1 MQREWPL
8 VLISSY
14 ATIKFIFL
22 LCLVG
27 GIMALDGVY
36 KLHIVSGAD
45 AGETVAL
52 SGPSIRLMG
61 GLSTNLDGNEGCLS
75 IRDRSIGGLQAVL
88 TWDKEKNVYRLS
100 NRSAISPIVVNGKA
114 CAHAFLVDGTTIS
127 VGNSVL
133 QVEAPEG
140 CKAQTNANICE
151 ITSNTKEEAVYLG
164 APPTEQLANN
174 FTPAW
179 LRRGEDAP
187 DLSNLSME
195 HITSDNYLGH
205 HESLSGG
212 LAGAL
217 SADERA
223 HMYAPASRAGR
234 PPGPQPRSAADP
246 DIDSAQKLGIDL
258 ALYKQAK
265 AEGFDPVF
273 YAQAYNEGIDPYIYV
288 QACQDGQD
296 PHLYAQAYSVGLDPQ
311 TYIETLNQ
319 GYDPFAAAQAPTAEA
334 VPAVGENSGE
344 DHFDNHEKN
353 VDYANLESGN
363 EGFGHLFAPPPSI
376 NLEKPVAFQES
387 EQVPIFEAQTIV
399 SNGGES
405 LELGEE
411 ETSEAG
417 SDEPK
422 YEVVSAPEEHK
433 DGERPRGR
441 LVVVCGADRGLT
453 LDVYGNVTIGRA
465 NNNDLILSDLSVSR
479 QHCSVQ
485 FLEDGVYLVNHST
498 SSTTKVGRMPIKR
511 RARLTKEN
519 SITLANKVR
528 IHWESYD

>member
-1 MQREWPL
+1 
-8 VLISSY
+8 
-14 ATIKFIFL
+14 
-22 LCLVG
+22 
-27 GIMALDGVY
+27 MALDGVY

-52 SGPSIRLMG
+52 SGTSIRLVG
-61 GLSTNLDGNEGCLS
+61 GLSTNLDDNEGCLS
-75 IRDRSIGGLQAVL
+75 IKDRSIGGLQAVL

-133 QVEAPEG
+133 KVEAPEG
-140 CKAQTNANICE
+140 YKEQTNANICE
-151 ITSNTKEEAVYLG
+151 INSNNKEEAIYLG
-164 APPTEQLANN
+164 APPAEQPDRS

-187 DLSNLSME
+187 EPPALSME
-195 HITSDNYLGH
+195 HVTSDSYLGH
-205 HESLSGG
+205 HGALSGS

-234 PPGPQPRSAADP
+234 PPGPQPRSIVDP
-246 DIDSAQKLGIDL
+246 DIDSAQKLGINL
-258 ALYKQAK
+258 AIYKQAK
-265 AEGFDPVF
+265 AEGFDPVL
-273 YAQAYNEGIDPYIYV
+273 YAQAYNEGIDPYVYA

-319 GYDPFAAAQAPTAEA
+319 GYDPFAAAQAPAAEIA
-334 VPAVGENSGE
+334 SSVEDVVGGNNIDNHDGE
-344 DHFDNHEKN
+344 DANSHESE
-353 VDYANLESGN
+353 AESG
-363 EGFGHLFAPPPSI
+363 GFGHLFAPPPSL
-376 NLEKPVAFQES
+376 NLEKPTAFKEP
-387 EQVPIFEAQTIV
+387 EPTPIFEAQTIV
-399 SNGGES
+399 GNS
-405 LELGEE
+405 
-411 ETSEAG
+411 ETSELSGQDEDTLGFAT
-417 SDEPK
+417 DEPK

-441 LVVVCGADRGLT
+441 LVVVYGTDRGLT

-465 NNNDLILSDLSVSR
+465 NNNDLVLSDLSVSR

-528 IHWESYD
+528 IHWESYE

>member
-1 MQREWPL
+1 
-8 VLISSY
+8 
-14 ATIKFIFL
+14 
-22 LCLVG
+22 
-27 GIMALDGVY
+27 MALDGVY

-52 SGPSIRLMG
+52 SGSSIRLVG
-61 GLSTNLDGNEGCLS
+61 GISTNLDDNEGCLS

-88 TWDKEKNVYRLS
+88 TWDKDRNVYCLS

-127 VGNSVL
+127 VGDSVL
-133 QVEAPEG
+133 KVEAPEG
-140 CKAQTNANICE
+140 CKEQTNANICE
-151 ITSNTKEEAVYLG
+151 INSNTKEEAVYLG
-164 APPTEQLANN
+164 APPTEQPVKS

-187 DLSNLSME
+187 EPTALSME
-195 HITSDNYLGH
+195 HVTSDSYLGH
-205 HESLSGG
+205 HGSLSGS

-234 PPGPQPRSAADP
+234 PPGPQPRSTIDP
-246 DIDSAQKLGIDL
+246 DIESAQKLGIDL
-258 ALYKQAK
+258 AVYKQAK
-265 AEGFDPVF
+265 AEGFDPVL

-319 GYDPFAAAQAPTAEA
+319 GYNPFSSAQAPAVEAPSSAE
-334 VPAVGENSGE
+334 GTHGNNN
-344 DHFDNHEKN
+344 DTHEGADSN
-353 VDYANLESGN
+353 YTDLEAEGG
-363 EGFGHLFAPPPSI
+363 GFGHLFTPPPSI
-376 NLEKPVAFQES
+376 NLEKPAAFKDPETT
-387 EQVPIFEAQTIV
+387 PIFEAQTIV
-399 SNGGES
+399 SNG
-405 LELGEE
+405 
-411 ETSEAG
+411 ETSELNEDEAT
-417 SDEPK
+417 SDDKPE
-422 YEVVSAPEEHK
+422 YEVVSAPEEYK
-433 DGERPRGR
+433 DGKRPRGR
-441 LVVVCGADRGLT
+441 LVVVYGPDRGLT
-453 LDVYGNVTIGRA
+453 LDVYGNITIGRA
-465 NNNDLILSDLSVSR
+465 NNNDLVLSDLSISR

-519 SITLANKVR
+519 YITLANKVR

>member
-1 MQREWPL
+1 
-8 VLISSY
+8 
-14 ATIKFIFL
+14 
-22 LCLVG
+22 
-27 GIMALDGVY
+27 MALDGVY

-52 SGPSIRLMG
+52 SGSSIRLVG
-61 GLSTNLDGNEGCLS
+61 GTSTNLDNNEGCLS

-88 TWDKEKNVYRLS
+88 TWDKDKNVYRLS

-127 VGNSVL
+127 VGGSVL
-133 QVEAPEG
+133 QVEAPEAY
-140 CKAQTNANICE
+140 KAQTNANICE
-151 ITSNTKEEAVYLG
+151 IASNAKEEAVYLG
-164 APPTEQLANN
+164 APPTEQIAKS

-187 DLSNLSME
+187 EPPALSME
-195 HITSDNYLGH
+195 HVTSDNYLGH
-205 HESLSGG
+205 HGTLSGS

-234 PPGPQPRSAADP
+234 PPGPQPRSAVDP

-258 ALYKQAK
+258 AIYKQAK
-265 AEGFDPVF
+265 AEGFDPVL
-273 YAQAYNEGIDPYIYV
+273 YAQAYHEGIDPYIYV

-311 TYIETLNQ
+311 TYIDTLNQ
-319 GYDPFAAAQAPTAEA
+319 GYNPFAAAQAPVTESAL
-334 VPAVGENSGE
+334 AVGDNSGE
-344 DHFDNHEKN
+344 NHFDNHEKD
-353 VDYANLESGN
+353 VDYNNLESESG
-363 EGFGHLFAPPPSI
+363 GFGHLFAPPPSL
-376 NLEKPVAFQES
+376 NLEKPVAFKEP
-387 EQVPIFEAQTIV
+387 EPVPIFEAQTIV
-399 SNGGES
+399 GSGNES
-405 LELGEE
+405 SELAEQEE
-411 ETSEAG
+411 ETAEINFDKS
-417 SDEPK
+417 K

-433 DGERPRGR
+433 DGERPKGR
-441 LVVVCGADRGLT
+441 LVVVYGADRGLT

-528 IHWESYD
+528 IHWESYE